1 MSKKGWFIG
10 IGIFAVII
18 LLIPLIMFSPIIY
31 MSLKY
36 GIQTLLAD
44 KNGAMHLAEKT
55 LEERYHQEF
64 IVSNVEYF
72 DVFDHFEMEA
82 VPKDQPEPSQ
92 KFNVAVY
99 KSSNKTEVRDDY
111 QIRKDILPLLRQSFP
126 DSKYFFRIRNTSP
139 RIKLAFWKEEDLI
152 WDKAIEEY
160 PTSFS
165 VNVDV
170 YSLLP
175 DKEEL
180 SENEKRGV
188 VNLAENIR
196 NYGYKSSDFYFYRL
210 KPSIVINSATVQ
222 EIIEDGATYEQ
233 KTSTCV
239 VDDLLNVFRTED
251 IVCR

>member
-1 MSKKGWFIG
+1 MKKKGWFIG

-44 KNGAMHLAEKT
+44 KNGAMHIAEKK
-55 LEERYHQEF
+55 LEERYHKEF
-64 IVSNVEYF
+64 IVSNVKYF

-82 VPKDQPEPSQ
+82 VPKDQPESSQ

-111 QIRKDILPLLRQSFP
+111 QIRKDILPLLQQSFS
-126 DSKYFFRIRNTSP
+126 DSKYFFGVRNISP
-139 RIKLAFWKEEDLI
+139 RIKLAFWNEEDLV

-165 VNVDV
+165 VDVEV

-175 DKEEL
+175 DIEEL
-180 SENEKRGV
+180 TDNEKRGIV
-188 VNLAENIR
+188 KLAENMR
-196 NYGYKSSDFYFYRL
+196 NYGYESSKLYFYRL
-210 KPSIVINSATVQ
+210 KPSTVTNSATVQ
-222 EIIEDGATYEQ
+222 EILEKGASSEQ
-233 KTSTCV
+233 ITSICAV
-239 VDDLLNVFRTED
+239 NNLLNVSRIED
-251 IVCR
+251 IVCD